1 MDNKPN
7 RNITPY
13 SGGFFPEIG
22 LRIKLI
28 LKLMGDRRV
37 NIFLKAIPV
46 ASLVYLVFPDL
57 AIGPV
62 DDALMI
68 WLASYLFVELCP
80 DDVVEEHM
88 KRLHHVTLP
97 GESQPGTASADASSA
112 PKVDVVDAEFKD
124 VEDE

>member
-1 MDNKPN
+1 MENKPN
-7 RNITPY
+7 RGLAPY

-28 LKLMGDRRV
+28 LKLMGDNRV
-37 NIFLKAIPV
+37 NIFLKAIPI
-46 ASLVYLVFPDL
+46 ASLVYLIFPDL

-80 DDVVEEHM
+80 DDVVDEHM
-88 KRLHHVTLP
+88 KRLHSVILP
-97 GESQPGTASADASSA
+97 GEESTESKPAETKADI
-112 PKVDVVDAEFKD
+112 VDAEFKNI
-124 VEDE
+124 DEE

>member
-1 MDNKPN
+1 MQNKSGKS
-7 RNITPY
+7 ITPY
-13 SGGFFPEIG
+13 NGGFLPEIG

-37 NIFLKAIPV
+37 NVFLKVIPV

-57 AIGPV
+57 AIGPI

-80 DDVVEEHM
+80 DPVVEEHLA
-88 KRLHHVTLP
+88 RLKHVVLP
-97 GESQPGTASADASSA
+97 GEAAPETPVPPVQPKG
-112 PKVDVVDAEFKD
+112 DVVDAEFED
-124 VEDE
+124 VEEE